1 MSSHTVQ
8 RQEGRDAVTDSPKAV
23 IEEIEDD
30 LEDAMAKLNNA
41 QITIEV
47 CQNRL
52 SILRERDEMPG
63 INNE

>member
-8 RQEGRDAVTDSPKAV
+8 RQEGRNAVTDSPKAV

-41 QITIEV
+41 QITIEG
-47 CQNRL
+47 CQN
-52 SILRERDEMPG
+52 DW
-63 INNE
+63 

>member
-8 RQEGRDAVTDSPKAV
+8 RQEGRDAVTDSLKAV